1 MADIVISGQKFKI
14 AGEQPTAQEQL
25 AIDTFLGARNYEDE
39 QTGSSILDNDISMSS
54 PNMDN
59 IFNNCDVV

>member
-25 AIDTFLGARNYEDE
+25 AIDTFWVQEIMKMRKQVHL
-39 QTGSSILDNDISMSS
+39 
-54 PNMDN
+54 
-59 IFNNCDVV
+59 F